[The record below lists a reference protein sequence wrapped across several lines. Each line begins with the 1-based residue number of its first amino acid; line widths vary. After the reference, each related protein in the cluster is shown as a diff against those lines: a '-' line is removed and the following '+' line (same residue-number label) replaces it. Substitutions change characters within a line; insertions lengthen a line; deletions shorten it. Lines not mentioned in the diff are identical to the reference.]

1 METNQTKKPRLLGAA
16 PALLFPHSIDFSPNL
31 REKLQ
36 QAPSSHRENELMGCS
51 CMHGNNGEQNNAL
64 SPPSGSHC
72 SRRLWRQQSSGQR
85 AVKGNCKSLSATR
98 ARVREAS
105 LQSAGDQPHCCVCEL
120 ALIHIVMFIPGNP
133 EISACS
139 SQWRRRKELKKK
151 KTLMRPLT
159 EVGMVPFCI

>member
-1 METNQTKKPRLLGAA
+1 METNQKKKPRLLGAA

-36 QAPSSHRENELMGCS
+36 QAPSSLI
-51 CMHGNNGEQNNAL
+51 NGVFLHAQEQWGAKQCPF
-64 SPPSGSHC
+64 PPSGSHC

-151 KTLMRPLT
+151 KNLD
-159 EVGMVPFCI
+159 EASD